1 MKLSKENRKRQEA
14 IRKALAAGKPL
25 GGVLAGLLSVA
36 VAGCGR
42 DHSPAST
49 MGSYPNSSTC
59 TNSVNENP
67 RRVPMGDLKENAPAP
82 QPKRRSRRDAS
93 MMGKYIIDPER
104 KPAERKPTETKPAE
118 AKPEPSEKTGK

>member
-67 RRVPMGDLKENAPAP
+67 RRVPMGDLITTIPAGTV
-82 QPKRRSRRDAS
+82 
-93 MMGKYIIDPER
+93 GKVLEGPVEKFGYMCYKVEFPVTGWI
-104 KPAERKPTETKPAE
+104 AERDFYGTWIIQPMKKE
-118 AKPEPSEKTGK
+118 